1 MGRDKDDYEMSNI
14 LAAFFSGFAGSLGLG
29 GGGVLVLYLVLSLG
43 TEQIAAQGINLL
55 FFIPCAAL
63 STIVYSL
70 KKLIDWKTV
79 LAAAAG
85 GLPGVFLGS
94 WLITSIDPMWPG
106 KIFGIFLLLTG
117 VRELFSRSKET
128 KKDR

>member
-1 MGRDKDDYEMSNI
+1 MSNI

-43 TEQIAAQGINLL
+43 EEQITAQGINLL

-63 STIVYSL
+63 STIVYSF

-85 GLPGVFLGS
+85 GLPGVLLGS
-94 WLITSIDPMWPG
+94 WLLRSMDPLWPG
-106 KIFGIFLLLTG
+106 KIFGVFLLIMGLK
-117 VRELFSRSKET
+117 ELFAKQKKI

>member
-1 MGRDKDDYEMSNI
+1 MSNV
-14 LAAFFSGFAGSLGLG
+14 LAAFLSGFAGSLGLG
-29 GGGVLVLYLVLSLG
+29 GGGVLVLYLVLYLG
-43 TEQIAAQGINLL
+43 TEQITAQGINLL
-55 FFIPCAAL
+55 FFIPCAVL
-63 STIVYSL
+63 STIVYSF

-85 GLPGVFLGS
+85 GLPGVLLGS

-117 VRELFSRSKET
+117 VRELFGKSKDV

>member
-1 MGRDKDDYEMSNI
+1 MSNI

-29 GGGVLVLYLVLSLG
+29 GGSVLVLYLVLSLG
-43 TEQIAAQGINLL
+43 EEQITAQGINLL

-63 STIVYSL
+63 STVVYSF

-85 GLPGVFLGS
+85 GLPGVLLGS
-94 WLITSIDPMWPG
+94 WLLRSMDPLWPG
-106 KIFGIFLLLTG
+106 KIFGAFLLIMGLK
-117 VRELFSRSKET
+117 ELFAKQKKI

>member
-1 MGRDKDDYEMSNI
+1 MSNI

-43 TEQIAAQGINLL
+43 EEQITAQGINLL

-63 STIVYSL
+63 STVVYSF

-85 GLPGVFLGS
+85 GLPGVLLGS
-94 WLITSIDPMWPG
+94 WLLRSMDPLWPG
-106 KIFGIFLLLTG
+106 KIFGAFLLIMGLK
-117 VRELFSRSKET
+117 ELFAKQ
-128 KKDR
+128 KKVKKGR

>member
-1 MGRDKDDYEMSNI
+1 MSNI

-29 GGGVLVLYLVLSLG
+29 GGGVLILYLVLSLG
-43 TEQIAAQGINLL
+43 EEQITAQGINLL

-63 STIVYSL
+63 STVVYSF

-85 GLPGVFLGS
+85 GLPGVLLGS
-94 WLITSIDPMWPG
+94 WLLRSMDPLWPG
-106 KIFGIFLLLTG
+106 KIFGAFLLIMGLK
-117 VRELFSRSKET
+117 ELFAKQRKI

>member
-1 MGRDKDDYEMSNI
+1 MSNI

-29 GGGVLVLYLVLSLG
+29 GGGVLVLYLVLS

>member
-1 MGRDKDDYEMSNI
+1 MSNI
-14 LAAFFSGFAGSLGLG
+14 LAALFSGFAGSLGLG

-43 TEQIAAQGINLL
+43 EEQITAQGINLL

-63 STIVYSL
+63 STVVYSF

-85 GLPGVFLGS
+85 GLPGVLLGS
-94 WLITSIDPMWPG
+94 WLLRSMDPLWPG
-106 KIFGIFLLLTG
+106 KIFGAFLLIMGLK
-117 VRELFSRSKET
+117 ELFAKQKKI

>member
-1 MGRDKDDYEMSNI
+1 MSNI
-14 LAAFFSGFAGSLGLG
+14 LAAFFSGFAVSLGLG

-43 TEQIAAQGINLL
+43 EEQITAQGINLL

-63 STIVYSL
+63 STVVYSF

-85 GLPGVFLGS
+85 GLPGVLLGS
-94 WLITSIDPMWPG
+94 WLLRSMDPLWPG
-106 KIFGIFLLLTG
+106 KIFGAFLLIMGLK
-117 VRELFSRSKET
+117 ELFAKQKKI

>member
-1 MGRDKDDYEMSNI
+1 MSNI

-43 TEQIAAQGINLL
+43 EEQITAQGINLL

-63 STIVYSL
+63 STVVYSF

-85 GLPGVFLGS
+85 GLPGVLLGS
-94 WLITSIDPMWPG
+94 WLLRSMNPLWPG
-106 KIFGIFLLLTG
+106 KIFGAFLLIMGLK
-117 VRELFSRSKET
+117 ELFAKQKKVT
-128 KKDR
+128 KDR

>member
-1 MGRDKDDYEMSNI
+1 MSNI

-43 TEQIAAQGINLL
+43 EEQITAQGINLL

-63 STIVYSL
+63 STIVYSF

-85 GLPGVFLGS
+85 GLPGVLLGS
-94 WLITSIDPMWPG
+94 WLLRSMNPLWPG
-106 KIFGIFLLLTG
+106 KIFGAFLLIMGLK
-117 VRELFSRSKET
+117 ELFAKQKKVT
-128 KKDR
+128 KGR

>member
-1 MGRDKDDYEMSNI
+1 MSNV
-14 LAAFFSGFAGSLGLG
+14 LAALFSGFAGSLGLG

-43 TEQIAAQGINLL
+43 EEQITAQGINLL

-63 STIVYSL
+63 STVVYSF

-85 GLPGVFLGS
+85 GLPGVLLGS
-94 WLITSIDPMWPG
+94 WLLRSMDPLWPG
-106 KIFGIFLLLTG
+106 KIFGAFLLIMGLK
-117 VRELFSRSKET
+117 ELFAKQKKI

>member
-1 MGRDKDDYEMSNI
+1 MSNI

-43 TEQIAAQGINLL
+43 EEQITAQGINLL

-63 STIVYSL
+63 STVVYSF

-85 GLPGVFLGS
+85 GLPGVLLGS
-94 WLITSIDPMWPG
+94 WLLRSMNPLWPG
-106 KIFGIFLLLTG
+106 KIFGAFLLIMGLK
-117 VRELFSRSKET
+117 ELFAKQKKVT
-128 KKDR
+128 KGR

>member
-1 MGRDKDDYEMSNI
+1 MSNI

-43 TEQIAAQGINLL
+43 EEQITAQGINLL

-63 STIVYSL
+63 STVVYSF

-85 GLPGVFLGS
+85 GLPGVLLGS
-94 WLITSIDPMWPG
+94 WLLRSMDPLWPG
-106 KIFGIFLLLTG
+106 KIFGTFLLIMGLK
-117 VRELFSRSKET
+117 ELFAKQKKI

>member
-1 MGRDKDDYEMSNI
+1 MSNI

-43 TEQIAAQGINLL
+43 EEQITAQGINLL

-63 STIVYSL
+63 STIVYSF

-85 GLPGVFLGS
+85 GLPGVLLGS
-94 WLITSIDPMWPG
+94 WLLRSMDPLWPG
-106 KIFGIFLLLTG
+106 KIFGAFLLIMGLK
-117 VRELFSRSKET
+117 ELFAKQKKVT
-128 KKDR
+128 KGR

>member
-1 MGRDKDDYEMSNI
+1 MSNI

-43 TEQIAAQGINLL
+43 EEQITAQGINLL

-63 STIVYSL
+63 STVVYSF

-85 GLPGVFLGS
+85 GLPGVLLGS
-94 WLITSIDPMWPG
+94 WLLRSMDPLWPG
-106 KIFGIFLLLTG
+106 KIFGVFLLIMGLK
-117 VRELFSRSKET
+117 ELFAKQKEI

>member
-1 MGRDKDDYEMSNI
+1 MSNI

-43 TEQIAAQGINLL
+43 EEQITAQGINLL

-63 STIVYSL
+63 STVVYSF

-85 GLPGVFLGS
+85 GLPGVLLGS
-94 WLITSIDPMWPG
+94 WLLRSMDPLWPG
-106 KIFGIFLLLTG
+106 KIFGAFLLIMGL
-117 VRELFSRSKET
+117 KEFFAKQKRVT
-128 KKDR
+128 KGR

>member
-1 MGRDKDDYEMSNI
+1 MSNI
-14 LAAFFSGFAGSLGLG
+14 LAALFSGFAGSLGLG

-43 TEQIAAQGINLL
+43 EEQITAQGINLL

-63 STIVYSL
+63 STVVYSF

-85 GLPGVFLGS
+85 GLPGVLLGS
-94 WLITSIDPMWPG
+94 WLLRSMDPLWPG
-106 KIFGIFLLLTG
+106 KIFGTFLLIMGLK
-117 VRELFSRSKET
+117 ELFAKQKKI

>member
-1 MGRDKDDYEMSNI
+1 MSNI
-14 LAAFFSGFAGSLGLG
+14 LAAFFSGFAGSLRLG

-43 TEQIAAQGINLL
+43 EEQITAQGINLL

-63 STIVYSL
+63 STVVYSF

-85 GLPGVFLGS
+85 GLPGVLLGS
-94 WLITSIDPMWPG
+94 WLLRSMDPLWPG
-106 KIFGIFLLLTG
+106 KIFGAFLLIMGLK
-117 VRELFSRSKET
+117 ELFAKQKKI

>member
-1 MGRDKDDYEMSNI
+1 MNNI

-43 TEQIAAQGINLL
+43 TQQITAQGINLL

-63 STIVYSL
+63 STVVYSF

-85 GLPGVFLGS
+85 GLPGVLLGS

-106 KIFGIFLLLTG
+106 KIFGVFLLLTG
-117 VRELFSRSKET
+117 VRELFSKSKEV

>member
-1 MGRDKDDYEMSNI
+1 MSNI

-43 TEQIAAQGINLL
+43 EEQITAQGINLL

-63 STIVYSL
+63 STVVYSF

-85 GLPGVFLGS
+85 GLPGVLLGS
-94 WLITSIDPMWPG
+94 WLLRSMDPLWPG
-106 KIFGIFLLLTG
+106 KIFGAFLLIMGLK
-117 VRELFSRSKET
+117 ELFAKQKKVT
-128 KKDR
+128 KGC

>member
-1 MGRDKDDYEMSNI
+1 MSNI

-63 STIVYSL
+63 STIVYSF

>member
-1 MGRDKDDYEMSNI
+1 MSNI

-43 TEQIAAQGINLL
+43 EEQITAQGINLL

-63 STIVYSL
+63 STVVYSF

-85 GLPGVFLGS
+85 GLPGVLLGS
-94 WLITSIDPMWPG
+94 WLLRSMNPLWPG
-106 KIFGIFLLLTG
+106 KIFGAFLLIMGLK
-117 VRELFSRSKET
+117 ELFAKQKKI

>member
-1 MGRDKDDYEMSNI
+1 MSNI

-43 TEQIAAQGINLL
+43 EEQITAQGINLL

-63 STIVYSL
+63 STVVYSF
-70 KKLIDWKTV
+70 KKLIAWKTV

-85 GLPGVFLGS
+85 GLPGVLLGS
-94 WLITSIDPMWPG
+94 WLLRSMDPLWPG
-106 KIFGIFLLLTG
+106 KIFGAFLLIMGLK
-117 VRELFSRSKET
+117 ELFAKQKKI

>member
-1 MGRDKDDYEMSNI
+1 MSNI

-43 TEQIAAQGINLL
+43 EEQITAQGINLL

-63 STIVYSL
+63 STVVYSF

-79 LAAAAG
+79 LASAAG
-85 GLPGVFLGS
+85 GLPGVLLGS
-94 WLITSIDPMWPG
+94 WLLRSMDPLWPG
-106 KIFGIFLLLTG
+106 KIFGVFLLIMGLK
-117 VRELFSRSKET
+117 ELFAKQKKVT
-128 KKDR
+128 KGR

>member
-1 MGRDKDDYEMSNI
+1 MSNI